1 MSFWD
6 GENRQKKLN
15 NKKPLLSQLNELV
28 PWEEFRPILEQIHD
42 RERSSNAGR
51 KPLDVILIFK
61 LVILQK
67 LFNLS
72 DDQLENQVKDRLSFM
87 KFQNLGIEDPVP
99 DAKTVG
105 LFKEKLTKKKLVE
118 EWFEQLEEY
127 LKSQG
132 YKAEEGQI
140 GDATLILV
148 PRQRNS
154 RKENKEIREGEI
166 PEEWKETPN
175 RLCQKDLDARWLKKN
190 GENHYGYKN
199 HISIDKKYGII
210 RQYEVIDASVYD
222 SKVLGKLIDI
232 ENADPEIWADS
243 AYR

>member
-1 MSFWD
+1 M
-6 GENRQKKLN
+6 
-15 NKKPLLSQLNELV
+15 
-28 PWEEFRPILEQIHD
+28 
-42 RERSSNAGR
+42 
-51 KPLDVILIFK
+51 FK

-67 LFNLS
+67 MFNLS
-72 DDQLENQVKDRLSFM
+72 DDQLEDKVNDRLSFM
-87 KFQNLGIEDPVP
+87 KVLNPGIEDPVP
-99 DAKTVG
+99 DAKMVW

-140 GDATLILV
+140 VEATLISV

-175 RLCQKDLDARWLKKN
+175 RLCKKDLDARWLKKN

-199 HISIDKKYGII
+199 YISIDKKYGFI
-210 RQYEVIDASVYD
+210 RKYEVTDASVYN

-243 AYR
+243 TYRSEEIDK